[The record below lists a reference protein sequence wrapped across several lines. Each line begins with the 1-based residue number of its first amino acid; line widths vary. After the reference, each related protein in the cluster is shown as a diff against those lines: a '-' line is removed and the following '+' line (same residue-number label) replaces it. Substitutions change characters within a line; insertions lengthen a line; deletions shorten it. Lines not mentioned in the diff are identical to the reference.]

1 MGERRKVTDAHEALN
16 RGLADPKGAIG
27 SQAQHHNKRH
37 DDHKDHIQG
46 LRDIFEQEAKSRNKD
61 KALITTTLNQIH
73 AKLEGEN
80 NERLASVSGLSE
92 QIRLISEA
100 LNVESQERSGGLQRE
115 TTMRDQ
121 ALTMIKQQ
129 IEGVKTSISIEK
141 DERIAEVATLAKKTA
156 TSDNQLAQK
165 LEEVRL
171 NLEGEA
177 SLRAAGDERLERRI
191 AELRTNVDAH
201 ITMNASSMQEL
212 DQRVRSTGQ
221 SLDTEV
227 RTRTEEASKHVSA
240 NNHLR
245 EMLTGLETVQ
255 TKGHIA
261 LQEKVKGIC
270 ETLLE
275 HEKIRSASADDV
287 SKRMKDVIAMI
298 ETERHDREQGV
309 TTVRNYV
316 ENLKQLLAGE
326 KEDRIN
332 ELSTLRRN
340 LHVEDGKVKQALED
354 AKHSLELEASN
365 EKNERAADMSAYK
378 RNLSALE
385 GHTAQQIKDIR
396 QTLESEMSERVM
408 ANERTEIVCNDMR
421 SVIAADRAAQEAT
434 TKDLDKAIKQ
444 NRQATETETK
454 ERTNLF
460 EENSHNL
467 TEIRQMLSNFRG
479 EVMGEKE
486 DRIEDVSAIRMLLQ
500 SFDQKVMVQLRE
512 CKIGLETEMSERT
525 TNTERLEKRLAEL
538 RGAVLVAVRG
548 PGAR

>member
-1 MGERRKVTDAHEALN
+1 VR
-16 RGLADPKGAIG
+16 
-27 SQAQHHNKRH
+27 AQ
-37 DDHKDHIQG
+37 IAG
-46 LRDIFEQEAKSRNKD
+46 LRQD
-61 KALITTTLNQIH
+61 L
-73 AKLEGEN
+73 
-80 NERLASVSGLSE
+80 
-92 QIRLISEA
+92 
-100 LNVESQERSGGLQRE
+100 
-115 TTMRDQ
+115 
-121 ALTMIKQQ
+121 
-129 IEGVKTSISIEK
+129 
-141 DERIAEVATLAKKTA
+141 
-156 TSDNQLAQK
+156 
-165 LEEVRL
+165 
-171 NLEGEA
+171 
-177 SLRAAGDERLERRI
+177 
-191 AELRTNVDAH
+191 
-201 ITMNASSMQEL
+201 
-212 DQRVRSTGQ
+212 
-221 SLDTEV
+221 
-227 RTRTEEASKHVSA
+227 
-240 NNHLR
+240 
-245 EMLTGLETVQ
+245 
-255 TKGHIA
+255 
-261 LQEKVKGIC
+261 
-270 ETLLE
+270 
-275 HEKIRSASADDV
+275 
-287 SKRMKDVIAMI
+287 
-298 ETERHDREQGV
+298 
-309 TTVRNYV
+309 
-316 ENLKQLLAGE
+316 
-326 KEDRIN
+326 
-332 ELSTLRRN
+332 
-340 LHVEDGKVKQALED
+340 
-354 AKHSLELEASN
+354 SN